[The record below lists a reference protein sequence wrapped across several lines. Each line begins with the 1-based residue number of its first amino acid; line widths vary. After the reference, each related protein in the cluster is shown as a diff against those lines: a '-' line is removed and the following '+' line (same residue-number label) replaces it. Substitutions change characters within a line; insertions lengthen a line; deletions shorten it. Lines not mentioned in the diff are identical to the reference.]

1 MLMKLLSN
9 KDKKHLLELAKLLA
23 VSDKPLLWDGKS
35 SDELTSRSNL
45 DALSIQEGEVER
57 ELIADM
63 EMEME
68 VFAGVNRSGLYGSR
82 SFSDAV
88 YSMFSDDHGR
98 LTDVRGR
105 LIEVLKT
112 YPISK
117 VEEPESRVKAAT
129 TVLRELLK
137 EKTVEVPIVPKVIL
151 FELLLV
157 ALRDGNISGIEWAL
171 LKEYQLH
178 HQLDDFIFDDL
189 LERAEALNQEV
200 SKTIAIIL
208 E

>member
-1 MLMKLLSN
+1 MLIKLLSDE
-9 KDKKHLLELAKLLA
+9 DKKHLLELAKLLA
-23 VSDKPLLWDGKS
+23 VSDKPLLWDGKP
-35 SDELTSRSNL
+35 SDELTSSTNL
-45 DALSIQEGEVER
+45 DALSIQEGEQER
-57 ELIADM
+57 ELIADL
-63 EMEME
+63 E
-68 VFAGVNRSGLYGSR
+68 VSAGVNQSRLYAFAFASAFSSSSG
-82 SFSDAV
+82 V
-88 YSMFSDDHGR
+88 HE
-98 LTDVRGR
+98 R

-112 YPISK
+112 YPITK
-117 VEEPESRVKAAT
+117 VEKPESRVEAAT

-137 EKTVEVPIVPKVIL
+137 ENTFELPTAPKVIL

-157 ALRDGNISGIEWAL
+157 ALRDGHISSIEWAL

>member
-1 MLMKLLSN
+1 MLIKLLSDE
-9 KDKKHLLELAKLLA
+9 DKKHLLELAKLLA
-23 VSDKPLLWDGKS
+23 VSDKPLLWDGKP
-35 SDELTSRSNL
+35 SDELTSSTNL
-45 DALSIQEGEVER
+45 DALSIQEGEQER
-57 ELIADM
+57 ELIADL
-63 EMEME
+63 E
-68 VFAGVNRSGLYGSR
+68 VSAGVNQSGLYAFAFASA
-82 SFSDAV
+82 FSSSSGV
-88 YSMFSDDHGR
+88 HE
-98 LTDVRGR
+98 R

-112 YPISK
+112 YPITK
-117 VEEPESRVKAAT
+117 VEKPESRVGAAT
-129 TVLRELLK
+129 TVLRELLEDK
-137 EKTVEVPIVPKVIL
+137 AFELPTAPKVIL

-157 ALRDGNISGIEWAL
+157 ALRDGHISSIEWAL

>member
-1 MLMKLLSN
+1 MLIKLLSDE
-9 KDKKHLLELAKLLA
+9 DKKHLLELAKLLA
-23 VSDKPLLWDGKS
+23 VSDKPLLWDGKP
-35 SDELTSRSNL
+35 SDELTSSTNL
-45 DALSIQEGEVER
+45 DALSIQEGEQER
-57 ELIADM
+57 ELIADL
-63 EMEME
+63 EAS
-68 VFAGVNRSGLYGSR
+68 AGVNQSGLYASA
-82 SFSDAV
+82 FSSSSGV
-88 YSMFSDDHGR
+88 QE
-98 LTDVRGR
+98 R

-112 YPISK
+112 YPITK
-117 VEEPESRVKAAT
+117 VEKPELRVEAAT

-137 EKTVEVPIVPKVIL
+137 ENTFELPTAPKVIL

-157 ALRDGNISGIEWAL
+157 ALRDGHISGVEWAL

>member
-1 MLMKLLSN
+1 MFIKLLSST
-9 KDKKHLLELAKLLA
+9 DKRLLLDLAKLLA
-23 VSDKPLLWDGKS
+23 LSDKPLLWDGK
-35 SDELTSRSNL
+35 TSEEITANTDLS
-45 DALSIQEGEVER
+45 ALSIQEGELER
-57 ELIADM
+57 ELIADLDIS
-63 EMEME
+63 
-68 VFAGVNRSGLYGSR
+68 AGVAHLNVGLFPGDPIR
-82 SFSDAV
+82 N
-88 YSMFSDDHGR
+88 
-98 LTDVRGR
+98 R
-105 LIEVLKT
+105 LIHVLKT

-117 VEEPESRVKAAT
+117 VEKPETRTQAAT
-129 TVLRELLK
+129 SLLKELLK
-137 EKTVEVPIVPKVIL
+137 GKTFELPTAPKVIL

-157 ALRDGNISGIEWAL
+157 ALRDGQISSIEWAL

>member
-1 MLMKLLSN
+1 MLIKLLSDE
-9 KDKKHLLELAKLLA
+9 DKKHLLELAKLLA
-23 VSDKPLLWDGKS
+23 VSDKPLLWDGKP
-35 SDELTSRSNL
+35 SDELTSSTNL
-45 DALSIQEGEVER
+45 DALSIQEGEQER
-57 ELIADM
+57 ELIADL
-63 EMEME
+63 EAS
-68 VFAGVNRSGLYGSR
+68 AGVNQSGLYAFAFASA
-82 SFSDAV
+82 FSSSSGV
-88 YSMFSDDHGR
+88 QE
-98 LTDVRGR
+98 R

-112 YPISK
+112 YPITK
-117 VEEPESRVKAAT
+117 VEKPELRVEAAT

-137 EKTVEVPIVPKVIL
+137 ENTFELPTAPKVIL

-157 ALRDGNISGIEWAL
+157 ALRDGHISGVEWAL

>member
-1 MLMKLLSN
+1 MLIKLLSDE
-9 KDKKHLLELAKLLA
+9 DKKHLLELAKLLA
-23 VSDKPLLWDGKS
+23 VSDKPLLWDGKP
-35 SDELTSRSNL
+35 SDELTSSTNL
-45 DALSIQEGEVER
+45 DALSIQEGEQER
-57 ELIADM
+57 ELIADLK
-63 EMEME
+63 
-68 VFAGVNRSGLYGSR
+68 VSAGVNQSRLYAFAFASAFSSSSG
-82 SFSDAV
+82 V
-88 YSMFSDDHGR
+88 HE
-98 LTDVRGR
+98 R

-112 YPISK
+112 YPITK
-117 VEEPESRVKAAT
+117 VEKPESRVEAAT

-137 EKTVEVPIVPKVIL
+137 ENTFELPTAPKVIL

-157 ALRDGNISGIEWAL
+157 ALRDGHISSIEWAL

>member
-1 MLMKLLSN
+1 MLIKLLSDE
-9 KDKKHLLELAKLLA
+9 DKKHLLELAKLLA
-23 VSDKPLLWDGKS
+23 VSDKPLLWDGKP
-35 SDELTSRSNL
+35 SDELTSSTNL
-45 DALSIQEGEVER
+45 DALSIQEGEQER
-57 ELIADM
+57 ELIADL
-63 EMEME
+63 E
-68 VFAGVNRSGLYGSR
+68 VSAGVNQSGLYAFAFASA
-82 SFSDAV
+82 FSSSSGV
-88 YSMFSDDHGR
+88 HE
-98 LTDVRGR
+98 R

-112 YPISK
+112 YPITK
-117 VEEPESRVKAAT
+117 VEKPESRVEAAT

-137 EKTVEVPIVPKVIL
+137 EKTFELPTAPKVIL

-157 ALRDGNISGIEWAL
+157 ALRDGHISSIEWAL

>member
-1 MLMKLLSN
+1 MLIKLLSDV
-9 KDKKHLLELAKLLA
+9 DKKHLLELAKLLA
-23 VSDKPLLWDGKS
+23 VSDKPLLWDGKP
-35 SDELTSRSNL
+35 SDELTSSTNL
-45 DALSIQEGEVER
+45 SALSIQEGERER
-57 ELIADM
+57 ELIADL
-63 EMEME
+63 EIS
-68 VFAGVNRSGLYGSR
+68 AGVNQSDLYAFAFTSGFS
-82 SFSDAV
+82 SFSD
-88 YSMFSDDHGR
+88 
-98 LTDVRGR
+98 VRER

-112 YPISK
+112 YPITK
-117 VEEPESRVKAAT
+117 VEKPESRVEAAA

-137 EKTVEVPIVPKVIL
+137 DNMFELPTAPKVIL

-157 ALRDGNISGIEWAL
+157 ALRDGNISSIEWAL
-171 LKEYQLH
+171 LKEYQHH

>member
-1 MLMKLLSN
+1 MLIKLLSDE
-9 KDKKHLLELAKLLA
+9 DKKHLLELAKLLA
-23 VSDKPLLWDGKS
+23 VSDKPLLWDGKP
-35 SDELTSRSNL
+35 SDELTSSTNL
-45 DALSIQEGEVER
+45 DALSIQEGEQER
-57 ELIADM
+57 ELIADL
-63 EMEME
+63 E
-68 VFAGVNRSGLYGSR
+68 VSAGCNQSGLYAFAFASA
-82 SFSDAV
+82 FSSSSGV
-88 YSMFSDDHGR
+88 HE
-98 LTDVRGR
+98 R

-112 YPISK
+112 YPITK
-117 VEEPESRVKAAT
+117 VEKPESRVEAAT

-137 EKTVEVPIVPKVIL
+137 ENTFELPTAPKVIL

-157 ALRDGNISGIEWAL
+157 ALRDGHISSIEWAL